1 MHIIYARVST
11 DDQVKGYSIASQIEL
26 CYKKLAGLGITENIN
41 VMIDDGKSGAFLER
55 PGMDELRD
63 LLDTKL
69 VQSITVYDPDR
80 LSRELEHLLLLDREI
95 RRSKASLYF
104 VTGDFDATPTG
115 KAFFQMRGVFAS
127 FQREYIRENTM
138 RGRRKKA
145 TSGKVVLNARPYG
158 YDWDK
163 ENSMYV
169 VNPEQA
175 KVVHLIYDLLL
186 NHELGC
192 RSIALELARMGILG
206 PKDKPLSIATVNR
219 ILDREMYCGQ
229 HYLYRQSVRK
239 ISQNKRETINNPRE
253 EWIPVAV
260 PAIVSRQT
268 WQRAQEQLI
277 RNRKHAKRNC
287 TREYLLKDILKCALC
302 GRSLMGVTRPGA
314 PRKTMET
321 KMYSYYVCVTKES
334 SSYMVPSKDSCH
346 CRRIPVE
353 EFDQQIWAVFLSVAR
368 GETSFDDF
376 MRTKE
381 LPDYS
386 AGIQHWAKRYEEI
399 KKRHGQIAGLIRKGL
414 LDADAATA
422 ELVVANKEIA
432 VTKAA
437 LQSLSEIQSRT
448 QLMASNISVDEILK
462 ASTFEEKRQVLLK
475 SGFQLYAVR
484 LEDNVDWY
492 LS

>member
-11 DDQVKGYSIASQIEL
+11 DDQVKGYSIDSQIEL
-26 CYKKLAGLGITENIN
+26 CYKKLAGLGITENIK
-41 VMIDDGKSGAFLER
+41 VIIDDGKSGAFLER

-63 LLDTKL
+63 LLGTKL

-95 RRSKASLYF
+95 RRAKASLYF

-115 KAFFQMRGVFAS
+115 KAFFQMRGVFAG

-145 TSGKVVLNARPYG
+145 ASGKVVLNAHPYG

-163 ENSMYV
+163 ENSMYM

-186 NHELGC
+186 NHGIGC

-206 PKDKPLSIATVNR
+206 PKDKPLSIATINR

-239 ISQNKRETINNPRE
+239 VSQNKREIINNPRE
-253 EWIPVAV
+253 EWIPVAI
-260 PAIVSRQT
+260 PAIISRQT

-277 RNRKHAKRNC
+277 LNRKQAKRNC

-321 KMYSYYVCVTKES
+321 KVYSYYVCVTKES
-334 SSYMVPSKDSCH
+334 SSYAIPGKDRCN
-346 CRRIPVE
+346 CRRIPAE
-353 EFDQQIWAVFLSVAR
+353 EFDQRIWDIFLSIAR
-368 GETSFDDF
+368 GEAAFDNF
-376 MRTKE
+376 IRNNE

-386 AGIQHWAKRYEEI
+386 AEIQNFSKRYEEI

-414 LDADAATA
+414 LDADAAA
-422 ELVVANKEIA
+422 SELVAANKEIA
-432 VTKAA
+432 ITKTA
-437 LQSLSEIQSRT
+437 LQSLSDLQSRT
-448 QLMASNISVDEILK
+448 QLLAASVSVDEILN

-475 SGFQLYAVR
+475 SGFHFYAVR
-484 LEDNVDWY
+484 LDNNVDWY

>member
-11 DDQVKGYSIASQIEL
+11 DDQVKGYSIDSQIEL
-26 CYKKLAGLGITENIN
+26 CYKKLAGLDITENIK

-55 PGMDELRD
+55 PGMDELRN
-63 LLDTKL
+63 LLDAQI

-95 RRSKASLYF
+95 RRAKASLYF

-115 KAFFQMRGVFAS
+115 KAFFQMRGVFAG

-175 KVVHLIYDLLL
+175 KVVHLIYELLL
-186 NHELGC
+186 NHEMGC

-206 PKDKPLSIATVNR
+206 PKGKPLSISTVNR

-239 ISQNKRETINNPRE
+239 VSQNKREITNNPKE
-253 EWIPVAV
+253 EWIPIAV
-260 PAIVSRQT
+260 PSIVSRET
-268 WQRAQEQLI
+268 WQHAQEQLML
-277 RNRKHAKRNC
+277 NQKHAKRNC
-287 TREYLLKDILKCALC
+287 TREYLLKNILKCALC
-302 GRSLMGVTRPGA
+302 GRSLMGVTRPGS
-314 PRKTMET
+314 PRKTMDT
-321 KMYSYYVCVTKES
+321 KVYSYYVCVTKES
-334 SSYMVPSKDSCH
+334 SSYAVPGKDRCN

-353 EFDQQIWAVFLSVAR
+353 EFDQGLWNVFLSVAL
-368 GETSFDDF
+368 GEASFIDF
-376 MRTKE
+376 MRNKE

-386 AGIQHWAKRYEEI
+386 AEIQRVSKRYEEI

-414 LDADAATA
+414 LDADAAET
-422 ELVVANKEIA
+422 ELIAANKEIA
-432 VTKAA
+432 SAKVSLQALSAA
-437 LQSLSEIQSRT
+437 HSRT
-448 QLMASNISVDEILK
+448 QSIVSNISVDETLN
-462 ASTFEEKRQVLLK
+462 ASTFEEKRHVLLK
-475 SGFQLYAVR
+475 SGFQFYAVR
-484 LEDNVDWY
+484 LDDKVDWY
-492 LS
+492 LG